1 MVDIHTHILPGVDD
15 GARSWEIAVHMCHM
29 AAQDGI
35 THMVATPHAND
46 EYFYERPRLENL
58 LQELS
63 ARVGPTL
70 KFSLGCDFHF
80 SYDNLAQ
87 FDAEPRQFMITGTHY
102 LLVELSDFSVPPW
115 VTARLQQLLD
125 SGIQPIITHPER
137 NVLLQGK
144 PEQVYQWAQMGCP
157 VQVTANS
164 LTGRWGEK
172 AGKTAQWL
180 LRKEAVHIVAS
191 DCHNVEGR
199 PPILSR
205 ASAVLEK
212 NYGADIANALLTGN
226 PLAVV
231 EDRELPYFPR
241 AAQGH

>member
-1 MVDIHTHILPGVDD
+1 MVDIHTHILPEVDD
-15 GARSWEIAVHMCHM
+15 GARSWEMAVHMCHM

-46 EYFYERPRLENL
+46 EYFYKRPRLEDL

-63 ARVGPTL
+63 GRVGPIL

-87 FDAEPRQFMITGTHY
+87 LDVDPQQFTITGTQY
-102 LLVELSDFSVPPW
+102 LLVELSDYSIPPW
-115 VTARLQQLLD
+115 VTAKLQQLLD

-144 PEQVYQWAQMGCP
+144 PEQVLRWAEMGCP
-157 VQVTANS
+157 VQLTGNS

-172 AGKTAQWL
+172 ALKTAHWL
-180 LRKEAVHIVAS
+180 LRKQAVHVIAS

-199 PPILSR
+199 SPVLSPAR
-205 ASAVLEK
+205 KVLEQK
-212 NYGADIANALLTGN
+212 YGVEVARALFADN
-226 PLAVV
+226 PQAIVSGL
-231 EDRELPYFPR
+231 DLPYFP
-241 AAQGH
+241 QPKS

>member
-15 GARSWEIAVHMCHM
+15 GARSWEMAVHMCHM

-46 EYFYERPRLENL
+46 EYFYERPRLEDL
-58 LQELS
+58 LQELTG
-63 ARVGPTL
+63 RVGPIL

-102 LLVELSDFSVPPW
+102 MLVELSDFSVPPW

-144 PEQVYQWAQMGCP
+144 PEQVLRWAEMGCP
-157 VQVTANS
+157 VQLTGNS

-172 AGKTAQWL
+172 ALKTAHWL
-180 LRKEAVHIVAS
+180 LRKQAVHVIAS

-199 PPILSR
+199 SPVLSPAR
-205 ASAVLEK
+205 KVLEQK
-212 NYGADIANALLTGN
+212 YGVEVARALFADN
-226 PLAVV
+226 PQAIVSGL
-231 EDRELPYFPR
+231 DLPYFP
-241 AAQGH
+241 QPKS

>member
-1 MVDIHTHILPGVDD
+1 MVDIHTHILPEVDD
-15 GARSWEIAVHMCHM
+15 CARSWEMAVHMCHM

-63 ARVGPTL
+63 GRVGPIL

-87 FDAEPRQFMITGTHY
+87 LDVGPQQFTITGTQY
-102 LLVELSDFSVPPW
+102 LLVELSDYSIPPW
-115 VTARLQQLLD
+115 VTAKLQQLLD

-144 PEQVYQWAQMGCP
+144 PEQVLRWAEMGCP
-157 VQVTANS
+157 VQLTGNS

-172 AGKTAQWL
+172 ALKTAHWL
-180 LRKEAVHIVAS
+180 LRKQAVHVIAS

-199 PPILSR
+199 SPVLSPAR
-205 ASAVLEK
+205 KVLEQK
-212 NYGADIANALLTGN
+212 YGVEVARALFADN
-226 PLAVV
+226 PQAIVSGL
-231 EDRELPYFPR
+231 DLPYFP
-241 AAQGH
+241 QPKS